1 MDLQYTRE
9 FKNLIE
15 SYDLLGHNESFSE
28 EYVVVNWC
36 LGNTCNYACSYC
48 PDYLHDGSSGW
59 LDYDTVKSF
68 CDKVISYYGNKKIYF
83 EFTGGEVT
91 MWKDF
96 PKIISY
102 LKDNDVNVGL
112 ISNGSRTLRW
122 WKENYKN
129 IDHVSFSYHPEFA
142 DDNHYLEVVKFL
154 SGKLKT
160 HSNIMMDPDENKFK
174 KGLKIAAGIIKMG
187 DVSIALQPLIVD
199 FQTDLYK
206 YNERQQHILDNQN
219 EIYCSKI
226 KYTKEWPIYRG
237 QMKIQNT
244 NTDEELSFSPHY
256 FISLNKNNWK
266 GWYCYAGVEQLIVD
280 IDGSVW
286 RGWCKVGKQLGW
298 VQRGR
303 RLVFAK
309 EPILC
314 TKDFCHCNFDIMCTK
329 VKP

>member
-1 MDLQYTRE
+1 M
-9 FKNLIE
+9 KVNL
-15 SYDLLGHNESFSE
+15 
-28 EYVVVNWC
+28 
-36 LGNTCNYACSYC
+36 
-48 PDYLHDGSSGW
+48 
-59 LDYDTVKSF
+59 
-68 CDKVISYYGNKKIYF
+68 
-83 EFTGGEVT
+83 
-91 MWKDF
+91 
-96 PKIISY
+96 
-102 LKDNDVNVGL
+102 
-112 ISNGSRTLRW
+112 
-122 WKENYKN
+122 
-129 IDHVSFSYHPEFA
+129 
-142 DDNHYLEVVKFL
+142 
-154 SGKLKT
+154 
-160 HSNIMMDPDENKFK
+160 
-174 KGLKIAAGIIKMG
+174 KGLKIVGEIIKMG

-199 FQTDLYK
+199 FQTELYK
-206 YNERQQHILDNQN
+206 YTKRQQHILDNQN

-244 NTDEELSFSPHY
+244 NTGEELSFSPHY